1 VAAADP
7 RSNFD
12 GGCVRERSRDDHW
25 LDDWNW
31 AIWFHAAQPDGLGRA
46 DTGLFVDGNYRRITC
61 TRLGPTECEEVECGG
76 STGALCPFNRG
87 PFKQKREAILAEVGH
102 THLATV
108 YWPGD
113 KGPWHTTY
121 DKKPLNGQVT
131 RWQVWIGED
140 GARRRILG

>member
-1 VAAADP
+1 LRWGCLYSSSGRCAFFRARTLYGLVRCWRAVLDGSMSEWLSPDDP
-7 RSNFD
+7 RL
-12 GGCVRERSRDDHW
+12 SR
-25 LDDWNW
+25 
-31 AIWFHAAQPDGLGRA
+31 
-46 DTGLFVDGNYRRITC
+46 V
-61 TRLGPTECEEVECGG
+61 
-76 STGALCPFNRG
+76 
-87 PFKQKREAILAEVGH
+87 KQRREAILAEVGH
-102 THLATV
+102 THLATI

>member
-1 VAAADP
+1 VRCWRAVLDGSMSEWLSTDDP
-7 RSNFD
+7 RL
-12 GGCVRERSRDDHW
+12 SR
-25 LDDWNW
+25 
-31 AIWFHAAQPDGLGRA
+31 
-46 DTGLFVDGNYRRITC
+46 V
-61 TRLGPTECEEVECGG
+61 
-76 STGALCPFNRG
+76 
-87 PFKQKREAILAEVGH
+87 KQKREAILAEVGH

>member
-1 VAAADP
+1 MCSRCWRGVLDGNIPECLLTDDP
-7 RSNFD
+7 RL
-12 GGCVRERSRDDHW
+12 SR
-25 LDDWNW
+25 
-31 AIWFHAAQPDGLGRA
+31 
-46 DTGLFVDGNYRRITC
+46 V
-61 TRLGPTECEEVECGG
+61 
-76 STGALCPFNRG
+76 
-87 PFKQKREAILAEVGH
+87 KQKREAILAEVGH
-102 THLATV
+102 TPPATV

>member
-1 VAAADP
+1 MAKRLKHPARLGQVLARPGACKEQVPASASMCSRCWRGVLDGGMSEWLSTDDP
-7 RSNFD
+7 RL
-12 GGCVRERSRDDHW
+12 SR
-25 LDDWNW
+25 
-31 AIWFHAAQPDGLGRA
+31 I
-46 DTGLFVDGNYRRITC
+46 
-61 TRLGPTECEEVECGG
+61 
-76 STGALCPFNRG
+76 
-87 PFKQKREAILAEVGH
+87 KQKREAILAEVGH